1 MVHCPLCLA
10 SSVCF
15 GRPLTVLP
23 REACVR
29 DRPGKLVLG
38 TAGVSTA
45 QTLHLSFQ
53 HLPLISFGVSH
64 LSDVKCTGK
73 EQPVWDKT
81 AVVSEGP
88 LGCGTWLYPG
98 DLL

>member
-1 MVHCPLCLA
+1 M
-10 SSVCF
+10 
-15 GRPLTVLP
+15 LP

-29 DRPGKLVLG
+29 DCWGLHCTD
-38 TAGVSTA
+38 TAL
-45 QTLHLSFQ
+45 TLHLSFQ

-64 LSDVKCTGK
+64 LSGVKCTGK

-88 LGCGTWLYPG
+88 LGCDTWLYPG